1 MDNTEGLYLVTFEI
15 ESMGYLWQ
23 NDSEQVKGMVAGM
36 ESAQG
41 GLLQRVIVASKN
53 RVGGNKA
60 SSLSRGR
67 AKIDDLGRWQQGFF
81 SVFVVAKGWGLGVAR
96 LFILMVVIWLE
107 GGGMGDSRW
116 VYEFGRFCVWFEIW
130 VTVVWCSGVLMGGK

>member
-41 GLLQRVIVASKN
+41 GLLQQVIVASKN
-53 RVGGNKA
+53 RVGGNRA
-60 SSLSRGR
+60 SSVSLW
-67 AKIDDLGRWQQGFF
+67 LQ
-81 SVFVVAKGWGLGVAR
+81 
-96 LFILMVVIWLE
+96 MV
-107 GGGMGDSRW
+107 
-116 VYEFGRFCVWFEIW
+116 
-130 VTVVWCSGVLMGGK
+130 GVLEWLGCLC